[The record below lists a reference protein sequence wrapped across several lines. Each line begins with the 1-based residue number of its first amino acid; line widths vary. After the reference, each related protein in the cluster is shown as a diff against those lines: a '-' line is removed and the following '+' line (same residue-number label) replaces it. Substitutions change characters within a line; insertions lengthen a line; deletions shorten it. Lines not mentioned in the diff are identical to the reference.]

1 MAQRYGFMIENA
13 SNSLTKCTFNNKN
26 QQIRLQVANF
36 EDVTDTVLLVD
47 RNARIVKECSMYNQY
62 VG

>member
-1 MAQRYGFMIENA
+1 MIENA
-13 SNSLTKCTFNNKN
+13 SNSLIKCTFNNKN

-47 RNARIVKECSMYNQY
+47 SNARIAKECSMYNQY